1 MFLLELRWELV
12 WDGVGG
18 GVVVALGRK
27 VAARAEGKV
36 GGDLEDDIDDISQ
49 EQVGAEEEVFERAG
63 VS

>member
-1 MFLLELRWELV
+1 MFLLELRWKLV

-18 GVVVALGRK
+18 GAVVALGRK

-36 GGDLEDDIDDISQ
+36 GGDVEDIDDISQ
-49 EQVGAEEEVFERAG
+49 EQVGAEEEVLERAG

>member
-1 MFLLELRWELV
+1 M

-18 GVVVALGRK
+18 GTVDVLGRK

-36 GGDLEDDIDDISQ
+36 GGDVEDIDDISQ
-49 EQVGAEEEVFERAG
+49 EQVGAEEEVLERAG